1 MPQGGGI
8 AMTSREI
15 YLTPQGLAKLE
26 AELEHLRTVR
36 RPQVADRIHQA
47 KESGSTDDNAE
58 YEEAKNE
65 LAFVEGRI
73 LTLEK
78 MLQNAVII
86 KEEKTPPGQV
96 KLGSKVI
103 VREPDGQE
111 EHFLIVGSAEADP
124 KQGKISNQSPVGLA
138 LMGKKAGDKV
148 EVRTPAGARRLHVVQ
163 IS

>member
-1 MPQGGGI
+1 
-8 AMTSREI
+8 MTSREI

-26 AELEHLRTVR
+26 AELENLRTVKR
-36 RPQVADRIHQA
+36 QQVAERIHQA

-86 KEEKTPPGQV
+86 KEENKPPGQV
-96 KLGSKVI
+96 KLGSRVV
-103 VREPDGQE
+103 VRDTDGQE
-111 EHFLIVGSAEADP
+111 EHYLIVGSAEADP
-124 KQGKISNQSPVGLA
+124 KEGKISNQSPVGLA

-148 EVRTPAGARRLHVVQ
+148 EVRTPAGARRLRVVQ

>member
-1 MPQGGGI
+1 
-8 AMTSREI
+8 MTSREI

-26 AELEHLRTVR
+26 TELENLRTVKR
-36 RPQVADRIHQA
+36 QQVADRIHQA

-86 KEEKTPPGQV
+86 KEEKAHPGQV
-96 KLGSKVI
+96 KLGSTVI
-103 VREPDGQE
+103 VRDPDGQE
-111 EHFLIVGSAEADP
+111 EHYLIVGSAEADP

-138 LMGKKAGDKV
+138 LLGKKAGDKV

>member
-1 MPQGGGI
+1 
-8 AMTSREI
+8 MTSREI
-15 YLTPQGLAKLE
+15 YLTPEGLAKLE
-26 AELEHLRTVR
+26 AELENLRMVKR
-36 RPQVADRIHQA
+36 QQVADRIHQA

-86 KEEKTPPGQV
+86 KEEKASSDVV
-96 KLGSKVI
+96 KLGSKVK
-103 VREPDGQE
+103 VKDTDGHE
-111 EHFLIVGSAEADP
+111 EHYLIVGSAEADP
-124 KQGKISNQSPVGLA
+124 KQGRISNQSPVGLA
-138 LMGKKAGDKV
+138 LMGKKKGDKV
-148 EVRTPAGARRLHVVQ
+148 EVRTPAGARRLQVVQ

>member
-1 MPQGGGI
+1 M
-8 AMTSREI
+8 AYNSLLMSTKEI
-15 YLTPQGLAKLE
+15 YLTKEGLAKLE
-26 AELEHLRTVR
+26 AELEQLRTSKR
-36 RPQVADRIHQA
+36 QEVADRIHQA

-86 KEEKTPPGQV
+86 KDETTHGGRV
-96 KLGSKVI
+96 ALGSKV
-103 VREPDGQE
+103 VLRNQE
-111 EHFLIVGSAEADP
+111 KQLEDYIIVGSAEADP
-124 KQGKISNQSPVGLA
+124 GQGKISNQSPVGLA
-138 LMGKKAGDKV
+138 LMNKKVGDDV
-148 EVRTPAGARRLHVVQ
+148 EVRTPAGVRKLRIVK

>member
-1 MPQGGGI
+1 MS
-8 AMTSREI
+8 TKEI
-15 YLTPQGLAKLE
+15 YLTQEGLTKLE
-26 AELEHLRTVR
+26 SELEYLSTVR
-36 RPQVADRIHQA
+36 RQEVADRIHQA

-86 KEEKTPPGQV
+86 SEQTKRPDSV
-96 KLGSKVI
+96 KLGSKVV
-103 VREPDGQE
+103 VRDQQGRKEDYV
-111 EHFLIVGSAEADP
+111 IVGSAEADP

-138 LMGKKAGDKV
+138 LMGKKKGDEV
-148 EVRTPAGARRLHVVQ
+148 EVQTPAGPRRLLIVK

>member
-1 MPQGGGI
+1 
-8 AMTSREI
+8 MTSREI

-26 AELEHLRTVR
+26 AELENLRTVKR
-36 RPQVADRIHQA
+36 QQVADRIHQA

-86 KEEKTPPGQV
+86 KEENTPQGQV
-96 KLGSKVI
+96 KLGSRVV
-103 VREPDGQE
+103 VRDPDGHE
-111 EHFLIVGSAEADP
+111 EHYLIVGSAEADP
-124 KQGKISNQSPVGLA
+124 KEGKISNQSPVGLA